1 MDCAG
6 DAHHPVA
13 SRPGRRR
20 PPPAS
25 VDGGADSV
33 DSSGGP
39 GPGAAREG
47 EAGTAR
53 CPDQRRRGVAVARGA
68 GEAARGEGDGSAES
82 VEGALG
88 HHHWLLKELEEE
100 DAAAAA
106 RGVEEE
112 EECALYP
119 CYREGWQGL
128 ARARVEIAKF
138 SMARAASRI
147 TRAKRRRDV
156 PDEEEGAEMDR
167 VLNQAKGFNL
177 SVSEIGDGRPL
188 SGCSF
193 SIDGKLLAT
202 RYGYTSLVEFFY
214 LFFFLA
220 F

>member
-1 MDCAG
+1 M
-6 DAHHPVA
+6 A
-13 SRPGRRR
+13 SL
-20 PPPAS
+20 
-25 VDGGADSV
+25 D
-33 DSSGGP
+33 
-39 GPGAAREG
+39 
-47 EAGTAR
+47 
-53 CPDQRRRGVAVARGA
+53 
-68 GEAARGEGDGSAES
+68 
-82 VEGALG
+82 ALG
-88 HHHWLLKELEEE
+88 HLDWFLKALEEE
-100 DAAAAA
+100 DAAAAAAA

-112 EECALYP
+112 EENPLYP

-147 TRAKRRRDV
+147 MRAKRRRDD

-202 RYGYTSLVEFFY
+202 RYGYTSLVKFFCG
-214 LFFFLA
+214 FLVYSNS
-220 F
+220 FVMFESD